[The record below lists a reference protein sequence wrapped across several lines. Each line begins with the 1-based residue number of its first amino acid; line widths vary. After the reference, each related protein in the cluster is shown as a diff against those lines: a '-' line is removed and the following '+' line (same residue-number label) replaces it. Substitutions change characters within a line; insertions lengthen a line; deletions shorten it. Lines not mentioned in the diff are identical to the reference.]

1 MRHSIAVYIGFRPI
15 HGRPRAF
22 SCASVFPLQLELSA
36 RNTGHAW
43 RRKLFEKSPH
53 IRPDIGRRPSI
64 LTQLLYHIRF
74 SFRLRL
80 SLSLSSFSRFKPDC
94 QNDLCLS
101 SFHRNTELPVSHSL
115 SLSRA
120 RSCSPIPI
128 LIVFDLERHE
138 RRAIQEIYLGGKSVA
153 RQADSLFCFDSQRP
167 RGVKKLLTSA
177 ERETERERVTRWER
191 RIENRRFSFGPHCSS
206 GLIARHTLEPESCK
220 EQKQRTKRRARRI
233 VEQRWMCVGACHC
246 PEETPDCDAHKTT
259 IVSTFGVPYSSV

>member
-80 SLSLSSFSRFKPDC
+80 SLSLSLSPPFRDLNQIARMIYASRRFTGTRSYRFLT
-94 QNDLCLS
+94 LCLS
-101 SFHRNTELPVSHSL
+101 RV
-115 SLSRA
+115 RA
-120 RSCSPIPI
+120 
-128 LIVFDLERHE
+128 L
-138 RRAIQEIYLGGKSVA
+138 A
-153 RQADSLFCFDSQRP
+153 P
-167 RGVKKLLTSA
+167 RF
-177 ERETERERVTRWER
+177 
-191 RIENRRFSFGPHCSS
+191 RF
-206 GLIARHTLEPESCK
+206 
-220 EQKQRTKRRARRI
+220 
-233 VEQRWMCVGACHC
+233 
-246 PEETPDCDAHKTT
+246 
-259 IVSTFGVPYSSV
+259 